1 MVRATVALVEVKVFA
16 RLRVNALA
24 VDVSIVTPA
33 FAFVIV
39 NRFVPVPCV
48 AVTALTEPAIPCV
61 VVTDPV
67 PEPVAKKRPP

>member
-39 NRFVPVPCV
+39 NRFVPVPSV
-48 AVTALTEPAIPCV
+48 ATTPIIDPATP
-61 VVTDPV
+61 
-67 PEPVAKKRPP
+67 